1 MYKEKLNN
9 LKMREIDDKELM
21 KTNGGAVGA
30 GIVVAVVAIAVV
42 GFVVGVYNGYKDA
55 EAKAK

>member
-1 MYKEKLNN
+1 MYKERLDY

-21 KTNGGAVGA
+21 KTNGGGVGA
-30 GIVVAVVAIAVV
+30 GVIIAVVAIAVV
-42 GFVVGVYNGYKDA
+42 GFAVGVYNGYKDA